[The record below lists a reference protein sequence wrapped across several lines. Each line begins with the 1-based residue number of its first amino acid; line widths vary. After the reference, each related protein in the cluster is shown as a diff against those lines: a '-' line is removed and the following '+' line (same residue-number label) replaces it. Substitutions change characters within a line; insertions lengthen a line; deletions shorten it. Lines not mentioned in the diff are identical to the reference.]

1 MNDAY
6 EWEKAKKY
14 CETMDSHK
22 TDTGARGRLWYPH
35 SEEEQKRVGRW
46 LVGKVKPPIFMK
58 KSFLSYFSIHIVIFD
73 SSKKKLFFHLKSA
86 ELGSQS
92 TYFLDERG

>member
-1 MNDAY
+1 MIWTLWVSNLHKNIFSNMNDAY

-46 LVGKVKPPIFMK
+46 LVGKVKSPWDFNEK
-58 KSFLSYFSIHIVIFD
+58 VTF
-73 SSKKKLFFHLKSA
+73 
-86 ELGSQS
+86 
-92 TYFLDERG
+92 

>member
-46 LVGKVKPPIFMK
+46 LVGKVKPLFEPLFRLK
-58 KSFLSYFSIHIVIFD
+58 RHFD
-73 SSKKKLFFHLKSA
+73 SKLQDFEQKMIIAAIIGQF
-86 ELGSQS
+86 
-92 TYFLDERG
+92 RV